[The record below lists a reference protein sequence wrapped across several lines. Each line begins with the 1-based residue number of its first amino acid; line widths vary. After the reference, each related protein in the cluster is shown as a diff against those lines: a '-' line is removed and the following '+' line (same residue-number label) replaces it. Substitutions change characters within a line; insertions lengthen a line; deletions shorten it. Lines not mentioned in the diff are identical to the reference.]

1 MLRTPAR
8 RVLLLALSG
17 LAAAS
22 LAFAAE
28 LSKRKPGLWEIN
40 MRMQGAPSV
49 GPIQQCIDQN
59 TDDLM

>member
-1 MLRTPAR
+1 MTQPL
-8 RVLLLALSG
+8 VLFCLGSALLALLPAPG
-17 LAAAS
+17 ARADEVPL
-22 LAFAAE
+22 
-28 LSKRKPGLWEIN
+28 RKPGLWEIN